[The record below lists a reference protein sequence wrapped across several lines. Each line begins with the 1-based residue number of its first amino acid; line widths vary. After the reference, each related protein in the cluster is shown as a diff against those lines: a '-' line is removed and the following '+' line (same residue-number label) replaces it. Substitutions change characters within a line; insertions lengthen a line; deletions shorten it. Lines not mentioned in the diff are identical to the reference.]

1 MIKGQIA
8 ILEKVMK
15 RFAHF
20 FKIAYLKIRKALNKI
35 IQDEI
40 PKEAAALTFVTVLS
54 FVPFLMLIFFLIPE
68 IPGVDIHELI
78 KRLFLNVLLP
88 DSAETGIAYI
98 SKVLENNMP
107 YNIFNVSLLTVTSFT
122 LFKFINSSFDKVL
135 NAKELVTK
143 GILYKIGKF
152 VGMILFGFIFI
163 LVIFSSTTVSFVTHI
178 FNFPIFRNL
187 SFIIVPFILFFLVN
201 SFIYFFATSLKIRAK
216 SLILGSTL
224 ASLLWIIVKLGFDYY
239 IANLTNMEAVWG
251 VVSSIPIILFW
262 IYLNWMI
269 ILLGVEFIAIID
281 KDEIMKVN
289 TKKNL

>member
-1 MIKGQIA
+1 VIKGQIA